1 MERSRDP
8 IRGPIGDVA
17 NFLGELFQE
26 GYQYRSL
33 SAYRSAI
40 SSVHEKVDGELV
52 GQHPLISRLLKG
64 AFNERP
70 PRPKYHSVWDVDL
83 VLNMFRRNGPSTSLP
98 LEDLTIKTAMLFAL
112 TRPCR
117 GADLAALDLN
127 NRSFCPEGVL
137 FAPSHLSKQSR
148 PSHSGVEFFFPA
160 FKEDECLCPVATL
173 KAYELKTKEFR
184 QNKGE
189 NRLFRSFIG
198 QHKAVSSSTIA
209 RWLRSCLQ
217 KAGVD
222 TSAFQAHSVRA
233 AASTKAAMS
242 GVTVEDILKAAD
254 WSTKGTF
261 QKFYYKPTHSTAFGT
276 SVLAVIKDT
285 SKSHVDM
292 ETEPSEV

>member
-1 MERSRDP
+1 MK
-8 IRGPIGDVA
+8 GP
-17 NFLGELFQE
+17 
-26 GYQYRSL
+26 
-33 SAYRSAI
+33 
-40 SSVHEKVDGELV
+40 
-52 GQHPLISRLLKG
+52 
-64 AFNERP
+64 FNERP

-83 VLNMFRRNGPSTSLP
+83 VLNMFRRKGPSTSLP

-127 NRSFCPEGVL
+127 NRSVCSEGVL

-173 KAYELKTKEFR
+173 KAYKLKTKEFW

-189 NRLFRSFIG
+189 NHLFRSFIG
-198 QHKAVSSSTIA
+198 QRKAVSSSTIA

-254 WSTKGTF
+254 WSTRAPFRSSIISQHIQQHLEHQCWQSSRTL
-261 QKFYYKPTHSTAFGT
+261 QNHMLIWKPSLPKYNFGMAQ
-276 SVLAVIKDT
+276 VMQWPPAIRNYMRMVRLKYQYVP
-285 SKSHVDM
+285 
-292 ETEPSEV
+292 PSLPIWFSRIQYIVFLFLCLITLILGPIQC